1 MGDPS
6 WLNSFTID
14 ISNQGEKSFLL
25 IKNHCLLL
33 EGKSVNGG
41 EEVNV
46 NDLRGRVLIISL
58 HELSSMD
65 FHLISISN
73 AFTFNL
79 VLCQSYEFYC
89 ANIFRA

>member
-1 MGDPS
+1 MGDLS

-46 NDLRGRVLIISL
+46 NDLRG
-58 HELSSMD
+58 
-65 FHLISISN
+65 F
-73 AFTFNL
+73 FN
-79 VLCQSYEFYC
+79 
-89 ANIFRA
+89 